1 MREQRR
7 MAVPAPARVTRASI
21 EPPTSGYALVVD
33 GQIKTEFK
41 TKDRALKAARDLK
54 RSFPMLQVKIFNAEE
69 RRNEEIELAEA

>member
-1 MREQRR
+1 MRQQRR
-7 MAVPAPARVTRASI
+7 MAAPAPARVTRAPI

-54 RSFPMLQVKIFNAEE
+54 RRFPMLRVKIYNAEE
-69 RRNEEIELAEA
+69 KRNEEVGLAEA